1 MDKMDLKCPKC
12 GTLCSP
18 QDNGIVS
25 RAKTGYQ
32 KAQQQLGDL
41 GGKIGGLLGD
51 KGENAGRRIGKIIGN
66 IPVPQNPAL
75 LFQGA
80 HVLLETLSGAKCKYV
95 CPNCGYVW
103 EIDDID
109 NKASVQS
116 KIDDYLAQTKDF
128 LSWSFEDR
136 KYLLVVNKLWWAP
149 NVVKALE
156 LSNLPEGISFSDDLP
171 KENTFYV
178 CHPYNHSLYIPF
190 DSFEVDILRD
200 ELDEFSRIM
209 EALGAKSI
217 SYTDIYEK
225 DVDHTKKRKVSLSG
239 SRLQTLRDNIGNVI
253 GEASAK
259 GSVDYGR
266 DVESKKNVRSEF
278 GHSTSY
284 NLRDKPPYIP
294 EDLYWYA
301 HRPKWQR
308 YCNSRLEGGLSTL
321 TLNIKNKVDE
331 FYSKSEMLKVAAEAK
346 VIDSAMSGSL
356 NLNLDLA
363 NKRFQQR
370 EVAVE
375 VEFYPM
381 TEWDNK

>member
-25 RAKTGYQ
+25 RAKIGYQ

-41 GGKIGGLLGD
+41 GGKVGGLLGD
-51 KGENAGRRIGKIIGN
+51 KGKNAGRRIGKFLGYIYE
-66 IPVPQNPAL
+66 PAM

-80 HVLLETLSGAKCKYV
+80 HVLLETLSGADYKYV

-103 EIDDID
+103 EADNTDD
-109 NKASVQS
+109 KASVQS

-128 LSWSFEDR
+128 LSWPFEDR
-136 KYLLVVNKLWWAP
+136 KYLLVVNKLWWTP

-156 LSNLPEGISFSDDLP
+156 LSNLPEGISFYGNLP

-178 CHPYNHSLYIPF
+178 CHPYNHSLYMPF

-200 ELDEFSRIM
+200 ELDELSRIM

-239 SRLQTLRDNIGNVI
+239 SGLQTLRDNIGNVI

-278 GHSTSY
+278 EHSTSY

-308 YCNSRLEGGLSTL
+308 YFNSRLEGGLSTL

-346 VIDSAMSGSL
+346 VIDSAMRGSL

-363 NKRFQQR
+363 DKRFQQR

-381 TEWDNK
+381 SEWDNK

>member
-1 MDKMDLKCPKC
+1 MDKMAMRCPKC

-18 QDNGIVS
+18 QDNDIVS
-25 RAKTGYQ
+25 RVKMGYQ
-32 KAQQQLGDL
+32 KAQQQLGHIGEYL
-41 GGKIGGLLGD
+41 GISTHVLFLGS
-51 KGENAGRRIGKIIGN
+51 
-66 IPVPQNPAL
+66 
-75 LFQGA
+75 
-80 HVLLETLSGAKCKYV
+80 HVLLETLTGAKYKYV
-95 CPNCGYVW
+95 CPNCDYVW
-103 EIDDID
+103 EAD
-109 NKASVQS
+109 NTVDTASIQA

-128 LSWSFEDR
+128 LSWPFEER

-156 LSNLPEGISFSDDLP
+156 LSNLPEGISFYDDFP

-225 DVDHTKKRKVSLSG
+225 NVDATKKHKVSLSG
-239 SRLQTLRDNIGNVI
+239 SGAQTVRDNNGNVL
-253 GEASAK
+253 GKASAN
-259 GSVDYGR
+259 GSAGYGR
-266 DVESKKNVRSEF
+266 DVEGRKDELSEF
-278 GHSTSY
+278 RHSTSY
-284 NLRDKPPYIP
+284 NLRAKPPYIP
-294 EDLYWYA
+294 ENLYWYA

-346 VIDSAMSGSL
+346 AIDSAMSGSL

-363 NKRFQQR
+363 NKKFQQR

-381 TEWDNK
+381 SEWDNK

>member
-1 MDKMDLKCPKC
+1 MRCPKC

-18 QDNGIVS
+18 QDNDIVS
-25 RAKTGYQ
+25 RVKIGYQ
-32 KAQQQLGDL
+32 KAQQQLGHFGEFL
-41 GGKIGGLLGD
+41 GAKGKD
-51 KGENAGRRIGKIIGN
+51 TGRRIGKILGIST
-66 IPVPQNPAL
+66 PV
-75 LFQGA
+75 LFLGS
-80 HVLLETLSGAKCKYV
+80 HVLLETLTGAKYKYV
-95 CPNCGYVW
+95 CPNCDYVW
-103 EIDDID
+103 EAD
-109 NKASVQS
+109 NTVDTASIQA

-128 LSWSFEDR
+128 LSWPFEER

-156 LSNLPEGISFSDDLP
+156 LSNLPEGISFYDDFP

-225 DVDHTKKRKVSLSG
+225 NVDVTKKRKVSLSG
-239 SRLQTLRDNIGNVI
+239 SGAQTVRDNNGNVL

-259 GSVDYGR
+259 GSADYGR
-266 DVESKKNVRSEF
+266 DVEARKDESSEF
-278 GHSTSY
+278 KHSTSY

-294 EDLYWYA
+294 EDLHWYD

-331 FYSKSEMLKVAAEAK
+331 FYSKSEMLKVVAEAK

-370 EVAVE
+370 EVDVE

-381 TEWDNK
+381 SEWDNK